1 MPRMHVSNL
10 PEKIDFYRLVKKK
23 GGSNLTVKL
32 DVVPDESVSS
42 LFWPRLDGFLHT
54 NVEEDVVYI
63 SSGNTYILWFRPG
76 AHSREEAIG
85 RLVDAAVQRTEELIK
100 AEEERLAIQWASIE
114 ELIKLKA
121 ESANS

>member
-1 MPRMHVSNL
+1 MSRMHVSDL
-10 PEKIDFYRLVKKK
+10 PEKIDFYRIVKKK

-42 LFWPRLDGFLHT
+42 LFWPNLDGFLYQDI
-54 NVEEDVVYI
+54 EEDVVYI
-63 SSGNTYILWFRPG
+63 SCGNAYVLWFRPG

-100 AEEERLAIQWASIE
+100 AEEEKLAIQRASIE
-114 ELIKLKA
+114 DLMMLKA